1 MVGRNCVS
9 ELTAK
14 QVVQWLT
21 RDLGVD
27 IPKRHIDCGLRCVVT
42 NQPLVEPMHKGRR
55 AHGVV
60 TQNLRSHFR
69 DCRRDTAR
77 EGWQVMRDDAVLTP
91 TSKADIGIESNNHT
105 LDGVA
110 GFTVR
115 HVIGF
120 VARQVDV
127 PD

>member
-1 MVGRNCVS
+1 
-9 ELTAK
+9 
-14 QVVQWLT
+14 
-21 RDLGVD
+21 
-27 IPKRHIDCGLRCVVT
+27 
-42 NQPLVEPMHKGRR
+42 
-55 AHGVV
+55 
-60 TQNLRSHFR
+60 
-69 DCRRDTAR
+69 
-77 EGWQVMRDDAVLTP
+77 MRDDAVLTP

-127 PD
+127 PDRNACDLHWYTATGWPS